1 MKRFPKPR
9 HIHYAGAPFVE
20 EFIERYGTGDP
31 DLMVYAS
38 ACYRQRGSR
47 SIPMW
52 EDYCYLP
59 VNVAVGYCEYH
70 GADDHSAAFTAK
82 LLASAQAF
90 LASQLIIRLDERELR
105 DAWHQPCS
113 GVIPF

>member
-9 HIHYAGAPFVE
+9 HIRYAGAPFVE

-82 LLASAQAF
+82 LLASAQAIEPV
-90 LASQLIIRLDERELR
+90 AHVERN
-105 DAWHQPCS
+105 
-113 GVIPF
+113 VIADIGRGNFVVVR